1 MDKEERHI
9 INFYQINHKLIKE
22 VSVKKP
28 FGLLFFGIT
37 LNPIVCYNERWSI
50 VHIPSESEILSIFK
64 TYGEAE
70 NFLKILHGKFDLNCF
85 LLCNPDRLEIYN
97 ELRLN
102 MQEILNR

>member
-1 MDKEERHI
+1 MDKEEKYI

-22 VSVKKP
+22 VYVKKP

-37 LNPIVCYNERWSI
+37 QNPVNYYNQKWSI

-64 TYGEAE
+64 TYNEAE
-70 NFLKILHGKFDLNCF
+70 NFLKLLHSKLDLNCF
-85 LLCNPDRLEIYN
+85 LLCNPDRLEVYN
-97 ELRLN
+97 EIRLN